1 LMSAMEELAFDSS
14 VERLVRRE
22 FRGLTGMLQEPLPG
36 DLPGPLF
43 AVAQRQEGMEFT
55 LNLDVDA
62 GEGSSG
68 LASRLYQ
75 ELRKAVLEGRLSAGA
90 KLPSSRDLAASLVV
104 SRNTVSDVY
113 DRLALEGY
121 FEARRG
127 SGTFVQRGLEAE
139 HPSRPTPVE
148 FAAISQWAK
157 RLSASRSVVPG
168 RELVYDFRPGV
179 PDFRIF
185 PIEVWRRLTARNLR
199 VLSNEVGPYG
209 DAAGQPRLRA
219 AIARYLSHSRAVR
232 CDGSDVFICNGSQQ
246 ALDLLGRILIDPG
259 TRVAIEDPGYTP
271 AVAVFR
277 AMRADIVDVPVD
289 QDGLVVDK
297 IPDRVKMI
305 YVTPSHQFPLGVTLS
320 LARRKA
326 LLAWADRHGAVII
339 EDDYDSEFRFGG
351 RPMES
356 LQGLDRSGRVVY
368 LGTFSKVLF
377 PGLRLG
383 YVVAPQWLQE
393 PFVTAKWITDRHT
406 SALEQA
412 VMADFIAEGHF
423 GRHLRRM
430 QRVYGE
436 RQRALIDALE
446 KWTTGYLSI
455 FPSHAGLHMS
465 ARLADGVDA
474 DELIRRAAE
483 AGVGIYSTSTFYR
496 RRREV
501 ALIFGYGA
509 CPVEDIQEGIRRL
522 GALLRSM
529 GPG

>member
-1 LMSAMEELAFDSS
+1 
-14 VERLVRRE
+14 
-22 FRGLTGMLQEPLPG
+22 
-36 DLPGPLF
+36 
-43 AVAQRQEGMEFT
+43 MEFT
-55 LNLDVDA
+55 LNLDLPGDGA
-62 GEGSSG
+62 SGG

-75 ELRKAVLEGRLSAGA
+75 ELRKSVLEGRLSAGE
-90 KLPSSRDLAASLVV
+90 KLPSSRDLAISLAV
-104 SRNTVSDVY
+104 SRNTVSDAY
-113 DRLALEGY
+113 DRLAREGY

-127 SGTFVQRGLEAE
+127 SGTFVQRGLETG
-139 HPSRPTPVE
+139 HSSRPTPVE
-148 FAAISQWAK
+148 FASISQWAR

-168 RELVYDFRPGV
+168 RELVYDFRPGL
-179 PDFRIF
+179 PDLRIF
-185 PIEVWRRLTARNLR
+185 PIEIWRRLTARNLR
-199 VLSNEVGPYG
+199 VLSNAVGPYG
-209 DAAGQPRLRA
+209 DSAGQPRLRA

-232 CDGSDVFICNGSQQ
+232 CDGGDVFICNGSQQ
-246 ALDLLGRILIDPG
+246 ALDLLGRILIEPG

-289 QDGLVVDK
+289 GDGLVVDK
-297 IPDRVKMI
+297 IPDRVKLI

-326 LLAWADRHGAVII
+326 LLTWAERHDAVII

-393 PFVTAKWITDRHT
+393 PFAAAKWITDRHT

-412 VMADFIAEGHF
+412 VMTDFIGEGHF

-436 RQRALIDALE
+436 RQQALIDSLE
-446 KWTTGYLSI
+446 RWASGYLTI

-465 ARLADGVDA
+465 ARLANGIDA
-474 DELIRRAAE
+474 SELIRRADE
-483 AGVGIYSTSTFYR
+483 AGVGIYSTASFHR
-496 RRREV
+496 RRAGA
-501 ALIFGYGA
+501 ALIFGYGS
-509 CPVEDIQEGIRRL
+509 CPVEDIREGIRRL

-529 GPG
+529 EPMTDFR